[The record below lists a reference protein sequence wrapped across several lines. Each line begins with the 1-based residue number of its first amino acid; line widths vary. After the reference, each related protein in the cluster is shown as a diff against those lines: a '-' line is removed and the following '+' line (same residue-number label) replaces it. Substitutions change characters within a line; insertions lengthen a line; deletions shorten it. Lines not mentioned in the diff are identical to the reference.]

1 MIWVSVMLFAGS
13 AATRLASRRM
23 LPDIRRV
30 LTAVSLAL
38 FGAAVVLLVL
48 SVFTIVPAG
57 HVGVPVVF
65 GSVQFRSVPEGLHVV
80 NPFADVVK
88 LSVRTETYTMVATVD
103 EGQVRGDDSIYALSA
118 DQVQMALD
126 VTVAYK
132 LVDRDAPWVYRNLS
146 RQYVESI
153 VRPAARTAV
162 PEATAGFIFQEATSS
177 RREELAERMRE
188 RLTQRIRALL
198 SQYGDFKGTGVLIQQ
213 VFLRKIELPVD
224 LKRAIED
231 KMRAEQEALRM
242 RFVLDRE
249 RQEAERKRIEARG
262 IADFQAIVTNGISD
276 KLLSWKGIEA
286 TELLAKS
293 PNAKVVIVGAGKGG
307 LPVILNTQ

>member
-1 MIWVSVMLFAGS
+1 LFAGS

-103 EGQVRGDDSIYALSA
+103 EGQVHGDDSIYALSA

-188 RLTQRIRALL
+188 QLTQRIQALL

-249 RQEAERKRIEARG
+249 RQEAERKRIEAKG

-293 PNAKVVIVGAGKGG
+293 PNTKVVIVGAGKGG

>member
-30 LTAVSLAL
+30 LTAVSVAL

>member
-126 VTVAYK
+126 VAVAYK